1 MQVVP
6 KEQWPDACP
15 GFAGQHR
22 GRLAPVLVLHDE
34 DAAGA
39 RTLLRSHLIGAPE
52 SLDGL
57 VPVEW
62 RQA

>member
-6 KEQWPDACP
+6 KDQWPVVCR
-15 GFAGQHR
+15 GFVGRHR

-39 RTLLRSHLIGAPE
+39 RTLLRSQLIAAPE